1 MVYQEKLIKMI
12 IHYKL
17 GKFFGPS
24 MVFAGHMLMVFGILT
39 LYFTITSLGL
49 VCLGAIMA
57 FTTSET
63 LVDTEKRS
71 YKSYLQLFGL
81 LPIGK
86 ELSFDKD
93 DTIEVKKFRGKY
105 ITYSTSNRQSSI
117 EVSDYRVYLIKAD
130 SKKKN
135 LLARFEKEDEAMEES
150 RNIMALIP

>member
-1 MVYQEKLIKMI
+1 MDIGNFRLKRIIKS
-12 IHYKL
+12 L
-17 GKFFGPS
+17 FGCLDLDRKFSQVESGPDD
-24 MVFAGHMLMVFGILT
+24 
-39 LYFTITSLGL
+39 GL
-49 VCLGAIMA
+49 
-57 FTTSET
+57 
-63 LVDTEKRS
+63 
-71 YKSYLQLFGL
+71 GL